1 MRKRFLAVLTTSV
14 FGVSMMISIATAS
27 AATEFGD
34 TCVGDKGIPG
44 PYTTTTLSTPST
56 ALPLTAPTSGVIT
69 TVKMPID
76 FELPILVPEQIKL
89 LKPAGGNNF
98 TVTTQATIKISDE
111 VMEGGVRMPV
121 QAGERLAIR
130 ALPFRYAG
138 SENPGIAFYCS
149 ETPGVMG
156 YVIEDVPPGAT
167 ATFNEAPENR
177 VPLAAII
184 EPDAD
189 NDGFGDETQDG
200 CPTSAALQVSCPPVA
215 LDALSLVR
223 KGSVAVY
230 VATDREAPVTV
241 NGVVPLGKGKK
252 AKLKAAPKTVPPGK
266 VVRFTLKFTAKL
278 KARLKELEASK
289 KLTMKIT
296 ASATNIAGQVST
308 DTAKAKL
315 KGQG

>member
-1 MRKRFLAVLTTSV
+1 MRKRFLAGLTTSV
-14 FGVSMMISIATAS
+14 FGLSMIGAATAS

-34 TCVGDKGIPG
+34 TCVGDKPIPG
-44 PYTTTTLSTPST
+44 TYTLTTLSTSST
-56 ALPLTAPTSGVIT
+56 ALPLTAPASGVIT
-69 TVKMPID
+69 KVKMPID
-76 FELPILVPEQIKL
+76 FEVPFLIPEQIKL
-89 LKPAGGNNF
+89 MKPVGGNSF
-98 TVTTQATIKISDE
+98 TVTTQATIKISEE

-121 QAGERLAIR
+121 QAGERLAVR
-130 ALPFRYAG
+130 GLPYTYAG
-138 SENPGIAFYCS
+138 SEKPGVAFYCS

-156 YVIEDVPPGAT
+156 YVTEDVPPGAT
-167 ATFNEAPENR
+167 AEFKEEPGYR

-200 CPTSAALQVSCPPVA
+200 CPTSAALQVPCPPVG

-252 AKLKAAPKTVPPGK
+252 AKLKAGAKTVQPGR
-266 VVRFTLKFTAKL
+266 VVRFTLKFNAKL

-289 KLTMKIT
+289 KLTMRIV
-296 ASATNIAGQVST
+296 ASAPNIAGQVST
-308 DTAKAKL
+308 ATAKAKL
-315 KGQG
+315 KGEG